1 MEAKLKAIPK
11 IESVVKK
18 MSPLGRMATVEE
30 LADIIVF
37 MCSPSASYVNG
48 TGLLVDAGLSLT
60 AHAGELPPSMWGLQ
74 PGVFRQHGPL
84 ESRF

>member
-1 MEAKLKAIPK
+1 MDLKLKEIPK
-11 IESVVKK
+11 IELVVKK

-60 AHAGELPPSMWGLQ
+60 AHTGELSPSSWLS
-74 PGVFRQHGPL
+74 GVVSSRIQRPL
-84 ESRF
+84 TSKF